1 MCQMFDEVSH
11 RGSEFASMS
20 CQRDVSMS
28 MSCHMS
34 FRLPSRSP
42 RSCDSG
48 VNGERYNRMQFR
60 GSVPGQLVRSI
71 NVGRLV
77 H

>member
-1 MCQMFDEVSH
+1 MKQNRSMCQMFNEVSI
-11 RGSEFASMS
+11 GSKFASMS

-42 RSCDSG
+42 RSCNSTVDS
-48 VNGERYNRMQFR
+48 ERYNTMQLKVSFR
-60 GSVPGQLVRSI
+60 SQLVR
-71 NVGRLV
+71 
-77 H
+77 